1 MEFNHYTFVIDA
13 KQEEHETLENIV
25 KSKYDIEEYLIAF
38 EPHNDKGEDKPHYH
52 FIVFT
57 TNKNVTNLI
66 QYLVKKYDLSNTS
79 GKHGGKRRYA
89 RLKQPIKNLEKLKI
103 YCSKHGNVKS
113 SYSDEKLQELYK
125 KSFVKNDRTLKMKCQ
140 SYCEEN
146 TANQFHVSLEDIR
159 LLIIEWCM
167 MEKVHL
173 RRTLV
178 DSYVIWICQNTE
190 YSRLRKTKHELYI
203 LLYN

>member
-1 MEFNHYTFVIDA
+1 MEYLHQTFTVDLP
-13 KQEEHETLENIV
+13 QTEHDNLLHII
-25 KSKYDIEEYLIAF
+25 KDKYDIEEYLIAF
-38 EPHNDKGEDKPHYH
+38 EPHNDKGESKPHFH

-57 TNKNVTNLI
+57 TGKNLTNCLQHI
-66 QYLVKKYDLSNTS
+66 VKKYNLSNTS

-89 RLKQPIKNLEKLKI
+89 RLKQPITNLEKLKI

-113 SYSDEKLQELYK
+113 SYTDDVLSELYK

-140 SYCEEN
+140 EYCENN
-146 TANQFHVSLEDIR
+146 TLNQFHVSMEDLR

-167 MEKVHL
+167 SEKVHL

-190 YSRLRKTKHELYI
+190 YPRLRKTKHELYI
-203 LLYN
+203 LLFN